1 MPISPS
7 SSVQHAREQL
17 AERLRDIRLDA
28 RLTARALSAAAGWHE
43 AKTSRIESAK
53 KAPSEDDIRT
63 WCRVCGAERAIP
75 DLVAASR
82 SADSMYTEWRR
93 LQPAGMRRDQE
104 NRLPLHERTK
114 VLKAYVGT
122 VVPGFLQT
130 PEYATALLSAIR
142 DFHGTPDDVADAVAV
157 RMQRKRLVQPGS
169 HRYIAIIE
177 EAVLRQV
184 IGDAEVMAGQL
195 GYLLEATTFPTLS
208 LGVIPFRVTGRPV
221 WPLEAFTIFDDTRV
235 YVELLSAQV
244 TVTTPSEIVL
254 YARAFEKLS
263 GLAVY
268 GDEARARGS
277 RMPSALSESSVS
289 SRKFLPRPALDQAA
303 SNYAPARLRI
313 AGRGGQPQVTS
324 LFVRCSPRRDKPM
337 RTRRRTE
344 SWELPRKPMSTQRR
358 RTTGTPLTHDLLNEM
373 PKPGSAPDPRRVHV
387 RRRPA

>member
-7 SSVQHAREQL
+7 SSVQRAREQL

-28 RLTARALSAAAGWHE
+28 HLTARALSAQAGWHE

-75 DLVAASR
+75 DLIAASR
-82 SADSMYTEWRR
+82 AADSMYTEWRR

-104 NRLPLHERTK
+104 NRVPLYERTK

-130 PEYATALLSAIR
+130 PEYATALLTAIR
-142 DFHGTPDDVADAVAV
+142 VFHGTPDDVADAVAA
-157 RMQRKRLVQPGS
+157 RMQRKRLVQSGN
-169 HRYIAIIE
+169 HRYVAVLE

-195 GYLLEATTFPTLS
+195 GYLLEATTFPTVS
-208 LGVIPFRVTGRPV
+208 LGVIPSGVIGRPV
-221 WPLEAFTIFDDTRV
+221 WPLEAFTVFDDARV
-235 YVELLSAQV
+235 HIELLSAQV

-254 YARAFEKLS
+254 YARAFEKLA

-268 GDEARARGS
+268 GDQARARIMDAIG
-277 RMPSALSESSVS
+277 AL
-289 SRKFLPRPALDQAA
+289 
-303 SNYAPARLRI
+303 
-313 AGRGGQPQVTS
+313 
-324 LFVRCSPRRDKPM
+324 
-337 RTRRRTE
+337 
-344 SWELPRKPMSTQRR
+344 
-358 RTTGTPLTHDLLNEM
+358 
-373 PKPGSAPDPRRVHV
+373 
-387 RRRPA
+387 